1 MAYKCANCAKSY
13 AQPTADYF
21 CTDCGYDGLLIDDAV
36 DTKLEEGGGDREIGL
51 CILLMDASGSME
63 QPAFP
68 GSPLSKLRL
77 VANSAAQGIFDLQQM
92 GKADDAYISAML
104 FDNTIKQIFFKS
116 VKELLEEHNFEVKRF
131 ADYLYAELSQMGGL
145 TDINGALQAAN
156 SFAKSFTERTIPN
169 LQGYTPL
176 EHVVLTKAGQS
187 RVVPNVRVL
196 LYTDGVQYLDGRHDA
211 LVSPFKEWET
221 DILMG
226 AFFGDS
232 SESGCNELRGILSK
246 CPNHDFEQFFLLDQ
260 PSKVAHL
267 RKLFRMASGASG
279 FCPLCIPK
287 E

>member
-13 AQPTADYF
+13 TQPTADYF
-21 CTDCGYDGLLIDDAV
+21 CTVCGYDGLLIDDAI
-36 DTKLEEGGGDREIGL
+36 DTGDRELGL

-63 QPAFP
+63 YPAFP
-68 GSPLSKLRL
+68 NSPLSKLRL

-92 GKADDAYISAML
+92 GKAEDVYICAML
-104 FDNTIKQIFFKS
+104 FDNTVKQIFFMS
-116 VKELLEEHNFEVKRF
+116 VKELLVEHNFEVKRF
-131 ADYLYAELSQMGGL
+131 ADYLYGELSKMGGL

-156 SFAKSFTERTIPN
+156 SFAKAFTERTIPN
-169 LQGYTPL
+169 MQGYTPL
-176 EHVVLTKAGQS
+176 EHLIQPKVGPS

-196 LYTDGVQYLDGRHDA
+196 LYTDGVQYLDGGNDA

-232 SESGCNELRGILSK
+232 SEAGCSELRSILSK

-260 PSKVAHL
+260 PSKVANL

>member
-36 DTKLEEGGGDREIGL
+36 DTKLEENGGDREIGL
-51 CILLMDASGSME
+51 CILLMDASGSMD

-68 GSPLSKLRL
+68 GSPLTKLRL

-92 GKADDAYISAML
+92 GKADDAYICAML

-116 VKELLEEHNFEVKRF
+116 VKELLEEHNFEVKVF
-131 ADYLYAELSQMGGL
+131 ANYLYEELAQMGGT

-156 SFAKSFTERTIPN
+156 SFAKSFTTRSIPN
-169 LQGYTPL
+169 MQGYTPL

-196 LYTDGVQYLDGRHDA
+196 LYTDGVQYIDGKSDP

-232 SESGCNELRGILSK
+232 SESGCNELRSILSK

>member
-1 MAYKCANCAKSY
+1 MPYKCANCAKSY

-36 DTKLEEGGGDREIGL
+36 GITLEDREIGL
-51 CILLMDASGSME
+51 CILLMDASGSMNN
-63 QPAFP
+63 PAFP
-68 GSPLSKLRL
+68 GSPLSKMRL

-92 GKADDAYISAML
+92 GKADDAYICAML
-104 FDNTIKQIFFKS
+104 FDNNIKQIFFKS
-116 VKELLEEHNFEVKRF
+116 VKELLEEYSYDAKAF
-131 ADYLYAELSQMGGL
+131 ADYLYKELSAMGGL
-145 TDINGALQAAN
+145 TDINGALQAAD
-156 SFAKSFTERTIPN
+156 SFAKSFTGRTIPN
-169 LQGYTPL
+169 MQNYMPM
-176 EHVVLTKAGQS
+176 EHVLLTKSGES
-187 RVVPNVRVL
+187 KVVPNVRTL
-196 LYTDGVQYLDGRHDA
+196 LYTDGNQYLGDGKSAA
-211 LVSPFKEWET
+211 LDSPFKAWDT

-226 AFFGDS
+226 AFFGS
-232 SESGCNELRGILSK
+232 STDTGCNELRGILSK